1 MSNAETTYSAATL
14 VEIGTK
20 VICGMGAPL
29 ELANA
34 VSKSL
39 VLSNLVGHDSHGI
52 IRLME
57 YSGWVES
64 GNLIPNAY
72 PKIEWSKEATSLI
85 DGGWGWG
92 QSASYLATEN
102 VIASARKYGT
112 ATVVL
117 SRTNHVGRL
126 GEYVDLISQAGM
138 MGIAFCNTGGPIV
151 APFGG
156 VKRVLGTNPYAW
168 SLPGADNYNYVLD
181 FSTAVVAAGKIILAG
196 MSDESIEPGS
206 LIDKNGQPTTNAAD
220 LADGG
225 SLLAFGGHKG
235 SGLSVL
241 IDLAAGILSGNMPAA
256 ISDSGFGN
264 GTIFMAVD
272 ISRYATP
279 ELFRSVASQF
289 EAIMHNAGEPDR
301 VLMPGEF
308 EYKTKLD
315 REVAGISVSSGVREN
330 ILEIAEKY
338 GVNPLNLRKI
348 SQ

>member
-1 MSNAETTYSAATL
+1 LSNSHTYSESDL

-20 VICGMGAPL
+20 VICGMGAPTD
-29 ELANA
+29 LAET

-57 YSGWVES
+57 YSGWVQS
-64 GNLIPNAY
+64 GNLIPNVH
-72 PKIEWSKEATSLI
+72 PKVEWTRESTTLI

-92 QSASYLATEN
+92 QTASFLATET
-102 VIASARKYGT
+102 VIESARKYGT

-117 SRTNHVGRL
+117 SKTNHVGRL
-126 GEYVDLISQAGM
+126 GEYVDLISKAGM

-156 VKRVLGTNPYAW
+156 VKRVLGTNPFAW
-168 SLPGADNYNYVLD
+168 SVPGAADFNYVLD

-196 MSDESIEPGS
+196 MSGETIEPGS
-206 LIDKNGQPTTNAAD
+206 LLDKEGKPSTNAAD
-220 LADGG
+220 LTDGG

-241 IDLAAGILSGNMPAA
+241 IDVAAGILSGNMPAA

-264 GTIFMAVD
+264 GTVFMAMDV
-272 ISRYATP
+272 SRFAAP
-279 ELFRSVASQF
+279 ELFKSVASQF
-289 EAIMHNAGEPDR
+289 QAIMHDAGQPNA
-301 VLMPGEF
+301 VLLPGEF
-308 EYKTKLD
+308 EYLTQCD
-315 REVAGISVSSGVREN
+315 RVVKGISISAGVREN
-330 ILEIAEKY
+330 IDETAKKY
-338 GVNPLNLRKI
+338 GVSLSGLL
-348 SQ
+348 

>member
-1 MSNAETTYSAATL
+1 MSDADSTYSAATL
-14 VEIGTK
+14 VDIGTK

-72 PKIEWSKEATSLI
+72 PKVAWSKEATSLI
-85 DGGWGWG
+85 DGSWGWG
-92 QSASYLATEN
+92 QSASYLAIET
-102 VIASARKYGT
+102 VISLAQKYGT

-117 SRTNHVGRL
+117 SKTNHVGRL
-126 GEYVDLISQAGM
+126 GEYVDLISRAGM

-156 VKRVLGTNPYAW
+156 TKRVLGTNPYAW
-168 SLPGADNYNYVLD
+168 SIPGSDNYNFVLD

-196 MSDESIEPGS
+196 MSGESIEPGS

-256 ISDSGFGN
+256 ISDSGYGN

-272 ISRYATP
+272 ISRYAAP
-279 ELFRSVASQF
+279 ELFKSVASQF
-289 EAIMHNAGEPDR
+289 ETIMHDAGEPGR
-301 VLMPGEF
+301 VLLPGEF
-308 EYKTKLD
+308 EHETLLARKVT
-315 REVAGISVSSGVREN
+315 GISISAGVREQV
-330 ILEIAEKY
+330 IEIAKKY
-338 GVNPLNLRKI
+338 GVLLPEL
-348 SQ
+348 Q

>member
-1 MSNAETTYSAATL
+1 MSNSHTYSEADL

-20 VICGMGAPL
+20 VICGMGAPTD
-29 ELANA
+29 LAET

-57 YSGWVES
+57 YSGWVQS
-64 GNLIPNAY
+64 GNLIPDSY
-72 PKIEWSKEATSLI
+72 PKIEWAKESTTLI

-92 QSASYLATEN
+92 QSASFLATET
-102 VIASARKYGT
+102 VIDSARKFGT

-117 SRTNHVGRL
+117 SKTNHVGRL
-126 GEYVDLISQAGM
+126 GEYVDLISKAGM

-156 VKRVLGTNPYAW
+156 VKRVLGTNPFAW
-168 SLPGADNYNYVLD
+168 SVPGAADFNYVLD

-196 MSDESIEPGS
+196 MSGESIEPGS
-206 LIDKNGQPTTNAAD
+206 LLDKEGKPSTNASD
-220 LADGG
+220 LSDGG

-241 IDLAAGILSGNMPAA
+241 IDVAAGILSGNMPAA

-264 GTIFMAVD
+264 GTVFMAVD
-272 ISRYATP
+272 VSRFAAP
-279 ELFRSVASQF
+279 ELFKSVATQF
-289 EAIMHNAGEPDR
+289 QAIMHNAGEPKK
-301 VLMPGEF
+301 VLLPGEF
-308 EYKTKLD
+308 EYLTKCERQVKGVL
-315 REVAGISVSSGVREN
+315 ISAGVREN
-330 ILEIAEKY
+330 ISETAKMY
-338 GVNPLNLRKI
+338 GVSLSELL
-348 SQ
+348 

>member
-1 MSNAETTYSAATL
+1 M
-14 VEIGTK
+14 VDIGTE
-20 VICGMGAPL
+20 VICGMGAPKD
-29 ELANA
+29 LANS

-72 PKIEWSKEATSLI
+72 PKVEWTKEATSLV

-92 QSASYLATEN
+92 QSASYLATQT
-102 VIASARKYGT
+102 VIDSALKYGT

-117 SRTNHVGRL
+117 SKTNHVGRL
-126 GEYVDLISQAGM
+126 GEYVDLISKAGL

-156 VKRVLGTNPYAW
+156 TKRVLGTNPFAW
-168 SLPGADNYNYVLD
+168 SVPGTAEYNYVLD

-196 MSDESIEPGS
+196 MSGEVIEPGS
-206 LIDKNGQPTTNAAD
+206 LLDKNGKPSIDAAD
-220 LADGG
+220 LSDGG

-241 IDLAAGILSGNMPAA
+241 IDVAAGILSGNMPAA
-256 ISDSGFGN
+256 ISESGFGN

-272 ISRYATP
+272 ISRYANP

-289 EAIMHNAGEPDR
+289 ETILHMAGEPDS
-301 VLMPGEF
+301 VFLPGEF
-308 EYKTKLD
+308 EYKTKSK
-315 REVAGISVSSGVREN
+315 REVNGIEVTAGVKDN
-330 ILEIAEKY
+330 IRQIAKKY
-338 GVNPLNLRKI
+338 GVLLPDLD
-348 SQ
+348 

>member
-1 MSNAETTYSAATL
+1 MSNSHTYSEADL

-20 VICGMGAPL
+20 VICGMGAPTD
-29 ELANA
+29 LAET

-57 YSGWVES
+57 YSGWVQT
-64 GNLIPNAY
+64 GNLIPDYY
-72 PKIEWSKEATSLI
+72 PKIEWTKESTTLI

-92 QSASYLATEN
+92 QSASFLATET
-102 VIASARKYGT
+102 VIDSARKFGT

-117 SRTNHVGRL
+117 SKTNHVGRL
-126 GEYVDLISQAGM
+126 GEYVDLISKAGM

-156 VKRVLGTNPYAW
+156 VKRVLGTNPFAW
-168 SLPGADNYNYVLD
+168 SVPGAADFNYVLD

-196 MSDESIEPGS
+196 MSGESIEPGS
-206 LIDKNGQPTTNAAD
+206 LLDKEGKPSTNASD
-220 LADGG
+220 LSDGG

-241 IDLAAGILSGNMPAA
+241 IDVAAGILSGNMPAA

-264 GTIFMAVD
+264 GTVFMAVD
-272 ISRYATP
+272 VSRFAAP
-279 ELFRSVASQF
+279 ELFKSVATQF
-289 EAIMHNAGEPDR
+289 QAIMHNAGEPKK
-301 VLMPGEF
+301 VLLPGEF
-308 EYKTKLD
+308 EYLTKCERQVKGVL
-315 REVAGISVSSGVREN
+315 ISAGVREN
-330 ILEIAEKY
+330 ISETAKMY
-338 GVNPLNLRKI
+338 GVSLSELL
-348 SQ
+348 

>member
-1 MSNAETTYSAATL
+1 MSSSHSTFSPTTL

-20 VICGMGAPL
+20 VISGMGAPL
-29 ELANA
+29 DLASA

-64 GNLIPNAY
+64 GNLIPGNY
-72 PKIEWSKEATSLI
+72 PKVEWIKEATALI

-92 QSASYLATEN
+92 QSASYLATET
-102 VIASARKYGT
+102 VIESARKYGT

-117 SRTNHVGRL
+117 SKTNHVGRL
-126 GEYVDLISQAGM
+126 GEYVDLMATAGM

-156 VKRVLGTNPYAW
+156 VKRVLGTNPFAW
-168 SLPGADNYNYVLD
+168 SVPGSKDYNFVLD

-196 MSDESIEPGS
+196 MNGEVIEPGS
-206 LIDKNGQPTTNAAD
+206 LIDKNGIASTNAAD

-241 IDLAAGILSGNMPAA
+241 IDVAAGILSGNMPAV
-256 ISDSGFGN
+256 ISESGFGN
-264 GTIFMAVD
+264 GTVFIAID
-272 ISRYATP
+272 IARYATGD
-279 ELFRSVASQF
+279 LFRSIASQF
-289 EAIMHNAGEPDR
+289 ETIMHQAGEPDA
-301 VLMPGEF
+301 VLLPGEF
-308 EYKTKLD
+308 EYKTRAF
-315 REVAGISVSSGVREN
+315 REHHGVLIGDGIREN
-330 ILEIAEKY
+330 ICQIAKNYRVVLPEFA
-338 GVNPLNLRKI
+338 
-348 SQ
+348 

>member
-1 MSNAETTYSAATL
+1 MSNGTQTYSAATL
-14 VEIGTK
+14 VDIGTE
-20 VICGMGAPL
+20 VICGMGAPKD
-29 ELANA
+29 LANS

-72 PKIEWSKEATSLI
+72 PKVEWTKEATSLV

-92 QSASYLATEN
+92 QSASYLATQT
-102 VIASARKYGT
+102 VIDSALKYGT

-117 SRTNHVGRL
+117 SKTNHVGRL
-126 GEYVDLISQAGM
+126 GEYVDLISKAGL

-156 VKRVLGTNPYAW
+156 TKRVLGTNPFAW
-168 SLPGADNYNYVLD
+168 SVPGTAEYNYVLD

-196 MSDESIEPGS
+196 MSGEVIEPGS
-206 LIDKNGQPTTNAAD
+206 LLDKNGKPSIDAAD
-220 LADGG
+220 LSDGG

-241 IDLAAGILSGNMPAA
+241 IDVAAGILSGNMPAA
-256 ISDSGFGN
+256 ISESGFGN

-272 ISRYATP
+272 ISRYANP

-289 EAIMHNAGEPDR
+289 ETIMHSAGEPDS
-301 VLMPGEF
+301 VFLPGEF
-308 EYKTKLD
+308 EYKTKSK
-315 REVAGISVSSGVREN
+315 REVNGIEVTAGVKDN
-330 ILEIAEKY
+330 IRQIAKKY
-338 GVNPLNLRKI
+338 GVLLPDLD
-348 SQ
+348 

>member
-1 MSNAETTYSAATL
+1 MSNSKVYSEAEL

-29 ELANA
+29 DLASA
-34 VSKSL
+34 IAKSL

-57 YSGWVES
+57 YSGWVQS

-72 PKIEWSKEATSLI
+72 PKVEWTRESTSLI

-92 QSASYLATEN
+92 QSASYLATET
-102 VIASARKYGT
+102 VIDSARKYGT

-117 SRTNHVGRL
+117 SKTNHVGRL
-126 GEYVDLISQAGM
+126 GEYVDLISKAGM

-156 VKRVLGTNPYAW
+156 VKRVLGTNPFAW
-168 SLPGADNYNYVLD
+168 SVPGSADFDYVLD
-181 FSTAVVAAGKIILAG
+181 FSTAVVAAGKIIMAG
-196 MSDESIEPGS
+196 MSGESIQPGS
-206 LIDKNGQPTTNAAD
+206 LLDKAGKPSVNASD

-241 IDLAAGILSGNMPAA
+241 IDVAAGILSENMPAA

-264 GTIFMAVD
+264 GTIFIAVD
-272 ISRYATP
+272 VSRFVSLD
-279 ELFRSVASQF
+279 LFKSVASQF
-289 EAIMHNAGEPDR
+289 ENIMHNAGEPNS
-301 VLMPGEF
+301 VLLPGEF
-308 EYKTKLD
+308 EYQTRCD
-315 REVAGISVSSGVREN
+315 REVNGISISSGIREN
-330 ILEIAEKY
+330 IEETAKRY
-338 GVNPLNLRKI
+338 GVSLSGLI
-348 SQ
+348 

>member
-1 MSNAETTYSAATL
+1 MSNGTQTYSAATL
-14 VEIGTK
+14 VDIGTE
-20 VICGMGAPL
+20 VICGMGAPKD
-29 ELANA
+29 LANS

-72 PKIEWSKEATSLI
+72 PKVEWTKEATSLV

-92 QSASYLATEN
+92 QSASYLATQT
-102 VIASARKYGT
+102 VIDSALKYGT
-112 ATVVL
+112 GTVVL
-117 SRTNHVGRL
+117 SKTNHVGRL
-126 GEYVDLISQAGM
+126 GEYVDLISKAGL

-156 VKRVLGTNPYAW
+156 TKRVLGTNPFAW
-168 SLPGADNYNYVLD
+168 SVPGTAEYNYVLD

-196 MSDESIEPGS
+196 MSGEVIEPGS
-206 LIDKNGQPTTNAAD
+206 LLDKNGKPSIDAAD
-220 LADGG
+220 LSDGG

-241 IDLAAGILSGNMPAA
+241 IDVAAGILSGNMPAA
-256 ISDSGFGN
+256 ISESGFGN

-272 ISRYATP
+272 ISRYANP
-279 ELFRSVASQF
+279 ELFRSVATQF
-289 EAIMHNAGEPDR
+289 ETIMHMAGEPDS
-301 VLMPGEF
+301 VLLPGEF
-308 EYKTKLD
+308 EYKTKSK
-315 REVAGISVSSGVREN
+315 REVNGIEVTVGVKDN
-330 ILEIAEKY
+330 IRQIAKKY
-338 GVNPLNLRKI
+338 GVLLPDLD
-348 SQ
+348 

>member
-1 MSNAETTYSAATL
+1 MSNGTQTYSAATL
-14 VEIGTK
+14 VDIGTE
-20 VICGMGAPL
+20 VICGMGAPKD
-29 ELANA
+29 LANS

-72 PKIEWSKEATSLI
+72 PKVEWTKEATSLV

-92 QSASYLATEN
+92 QSASYLATQT
-102 VIASARKYGT
+102 VIDSALKYGT

-117 SRTNHVGRL
+117 SKTNHVGRL
-126 GEYVDLISQAGM
+126 GEYVDLISKAGL

-156 VKRVLGTNPYAW
+156 TKRVLGTNPFAW
-168 SLPGADNYNYVLD
+168 SVPGTAEYNYVLD

-196 MSDESIEPGS
+196 MSGEVIEPGS
-206 LIDKNGQPTTNAAD
+206 LLDKNGKPSIDAAD
-220 LADGG
+220 LSDGG

-241 IDLAAGILSGNMPAA
+241 IDVAAGILSGNMPAA
-256 ISDSGFGN
+256 ISESGFGN

-272 ISRYATP
+272 ISRYANP
-279 ELFRSVASQF
+279 ELFRSVATQF
-289 EAIMHNAGEPDR
+289 ETIMHMAGEPDS
-301 VLMPGEF
+301 VLLPGEF
-308 EYKTKLD
+308 EYKTKSK
-315 REVAGISVSSGVREN
+315 REVNGIEVTVGVKDN
-330 ILEIAEKY
+330 IRQIAKKY
-338 GVNPLNLRKI
+338 GVLLPDLD
-348 SQ
+348 

>member
-1 MSNAETTYSAATL
+1 MSNGTQTYSAATL
-14 VEIGTK
+14 VDIGTE
-20 VICGMGAPL
+20 VICGMGAPKD
-29 ELANA
+29 LANS

-72 PKIEWSKEATSLI
+72 PKVEWTKEATSLV

-92 QSASYLATEN
+92 QSASYLATQT
-102 VIASARKYGT
+102 VIDSALKYGT

-117 SRTNHVGRL
+117 SKTNHVGRL
-126 GEYVDLISQAGM
+126 GEYVDLISKAGL

-156 VKRVLGTNPYAW
+156 TKRVLGTNPFAW
-168 SLPGADNYNYVLD
+168 SVPGTAEYNYVLD

-196 MSDESIEPGS
+196 MSGEVIEPGS
-206 LIDKNGQPTTNAAD
+206 LLDKNGKPSIDAAD
-220 LADGG
+220 LSDGG

-241 IDLAAGILSGNMPAA
+241 IDVAAGILSGNMPAA
-256 ISDSGFGN
+256 ISESGFGN

-272 ISRYATP
+272 ISRYANP

-289 EAIMHNAGEPDR
+289 ETIMHMAGEPDS
-301 VLMPGEF
+301 VFLPGEF
-308 EYKTKLD
+308 EYKTKSK
-315 REVAGISVSSGVREN
+315 REVNGIEVTAGVKDN
-330 ILEIAEKY
+330 IRQIAKKY
-338 GVNPLNLRKI
+338 GVLLPDLD
-348 SQ
+348 

>member
-1 MSNAETTYSAATL
+1 MSNGTQTYSAATL
-14 VEIGTK
+14 VDIGTE
-20 VICGMGAPL
+20 VICGMGAPKD
-29 ELANA
+29 LANS

-72 PKIEWSKEATSLI
+72 PKVEWTKEATSLV

-92 QSASYLATEN
+92 QSASYLATQT
-102 VIASARKYGT
+102 VIDSALKYGT

-117 SRTNHVGRL
+117 SKTNHVGRL
-126 GEYVDLISQAGM
+126 GEYVDLISKAGL

-156 VKRVLGTNPYAW
+156 TKRVLGTNPFAW
-168 SLPGADNYNYVLD
+168 SVPGTADYNYVLD

-196 MSDESIEPGS
+196 MSGEVIEPGS
-206 LIDKNGQPTTNAAD
+206 LLDKNGKPSIDAAD
-220 LADGG
+220 LSDGG

-241 IDLAAGILSGNMPAA
+241 IDVAAGILSGNMPAA
-256 ISDSGFGN
+256 ISESGFGN

-272 ISRYATP
+272 ISRYANP

-289 EAIMHNAGEPDR
+289 ETIMHMAGEPDS
-301 VLMPGEF
+301 VFLPGEF
-308 EYKTKLD
+308 EYKTKSK
-315 REVAGISVSSGVREN
+315 REVNGIEVTAGVKDN
-330 ILEIAEKY
+330 IRQIAKKY
-338 GVNPLNLRKI
+338 GVLLPDLD
-348 SQ
+348 

>member
-1 MSNAETTYSAATL
+1 MSNGTQTYSAATL
-14 VEIGTK
+14 VDIGTE
-20 VICGMGAPL
+20 VICGMGAPKD
-29 ELANA
+29 LANS

-72 PKIEWSKEATSLI
+72 PKVEWTKEATSLV

-92 QSASYLATEN
+92 QSASYLATQT
-102 VIASARKYGT
+102 VIDSALKYGT

-117 SRTNHVGRL
+117 SKTNHVGRL
-126 GEYVDLISQAGM
+126 GEYVDLISKAGL

-156 VKRVLGTNPYAW
+156 TKRVLGTNPFAW
-168 SLPGADNYNYVLD
+168 SVPGTAEYNYVLD

-196 MSDESIEPGS
+196 MSGEVIEPGS
-206 LIDKNGQPTTNAAD
+206 LLDKNGKPSIDAAD
-220 LADGG
+220 LSDGG

-241 IDLAAGILSGNMPAA
+241 IDVAAGILSGNMPAA
-256 ISDSGFGN
+256 ISESGFGN

-272 ISRYATP
+272 ISRYANP

-289 EAIMHNAGEPDR
+289 ETILHMAGEPDS
-301 VLMPGEF
+301 VFLPGEF
-308 EYKTKLD
+308 EYKTKSK
-315 REVAGISVSSGVREN
+315 REVNGIEVTAGVKDN
-330 ILEIAEKY
+330 IRQIAKKY
-338 GVNPLNLRKI
+338 GVLLPDLD
-348 SQ
+348 

>member
-1 MSNAETTYSAATL
+1 MSNNSTIFPAATL
-14 VEIGTK
+14 VEIATK

-29 ELANA
+29 DLASA

-57 YSGWVES
+57 YSSWVES

-72 PKIEWSKEATSLI
+72 PKVEWSKEATSLI
-85 DGGWGWG
+85 NGGWGWG
-92 QSASYLATEN
+92 QSASYLATET
-102 VIASARKYGT
+102 VIASAKKYGT

-117 SRTNHVGRL
+117 SKTNHVGRL

-168 SLPGADNYNYVLD
+168 SVPGAKEYNFVLD

-196 MSDESIEPGS
+196 MSGESIELGS
-206 LIDKNGQPTTNAAD
+206 LLDKNGQPTTNAAD

-241 IDLAAGILSGNMPAA
+241 IDVAAGILSGNMPAA

-272 ISRYATP
+272 ISRYAAP
-279 ELFRSVASQF
+279 ELFRSIASQF
-289 EAIMHNAGEPDR
+289 ENIMHNSGEPGR
-301 VLMPGEF
+301 VLLPGEF
-308 EYKTKLD
+308 EYETLLD
-315 REVAGISVSSGVREN
+315 REVNGISISAGVKEN
-330 ILEIAEKY
+330 ITQIAKKY
-338 GVNPLNLRKI
+338 GLLLPELL
-348 SQ
+348 

>member
-1 MSNAETTYSAATL
+1 MSNGTQTYSAATL
-14 VEIGTK
+14 VDIGTE
-20 VICGMGAPL
+20 VICGMGAPKD
-29 ELANA
+29 LANS

-72 PKIEWSKEATSLI
+72 PKVEWTKEATSLV

-92 QSASYLATEN
+92 QSASYLATQT
-102 VIASARKYGT
+102 VIDSALKYGT

-117 SRTNHVGRL
+117 SKTNHVGRL
-126 GEYVDLISQAGM
+126 GEYVDLISKAGL

-156 VKRVLGTNPYAW
+156 TKRVLGTNPFAW
-168 SLPGADNYNYVLD
+168 SVPGTAEYNYVLD

-196 MSDESIEPGS
+196 MSGEVIEPGS
-206 LIDKNGQPTTNAAD
+206 LLDKNGKPSIDAAD
-220 LADGG
+220 LSDGG

-241 IDLAAGILSGNMPAA
+241 IDVAAGILSGNMPAA
-256 ISDSGFGN
+256 ISESGFGN

-272 ISRYATP
+272 ISRYANP

-289 EAIMHNAGEPDR
+289 ETIMHMAGEPDS
-301 VLMPGEF
+301 VFLPGEF
-308 EYKTKLD
+308 EYKTKNK
-315 REVAGISVSSGVREN
+315 REVNGIEVTAGVKDN
-330 ILEIAEKY
+330 IRQIAKKY
-338 GVNPLNLRKI
+338 GVLLPDLD
-348 SQ
+348 

>member
-1 MSNAETTYSAATL
+1 
-14 VEIGTK
+14 
-20 VICGMGAPL
+20 MGAPKD
-29 ELANA
+29 LAET

-57 YSGWVES
+57 YSGWVQS
-64 GNLIPNAY
+64 GNLIPDSY
-72 PKIEWSKEATSLI
+72 PKIEWTKESTTLI

-92 QSASYLATEN
+92 QSASFLATET
-102 VIASARKYGT
+102 VIDSARKFGT

-117 SRTNHVGRL
+117 SKTNHVGRL
-126 GEYVDLISQAGM
+126 GEYVDLISKAGM

-156 VKRVLGTNPYAW
+156 VKRVLGTNPFAW
-168 SLPGADNYNYVLD
+168 SVPGATDFNYVLD

-196 MSDESIEPGS
+196 MSGESIEPGS
-206 LIDKNGQPTTNAAD
+206 LLDKEGKPSTNASD
-220 LADGG
+220 LSDGG

-241 IDLAAGILSGNMPAA
+241 IDVAAGILSGNMPAA

-272 ISRYATP
+272 VSRFAAP
-279 ELFRSVASQF
+279 ELFKSVATQF
-289 EAIMHNAGEPDR
+289 QEIMHNAGEPNK
-301 VLMPGEF
+301 VLLPGEF
-308 EYKTKLD
+308 EYLTKCD
-315 REVAGISVSSGVREN
+315 RQVKGISISAGVREN
-330 ILEIAEKY
+330 ISETAKMY
-338 GVNPLNLRKI
+338 GVSLSELL
-348 SQ
+348 

>member
-1 MSNAETTYSAATL
+1 LSNSHTYSEADL

-20 VICGMGAPL
+20 VICGMGAPTD
-29 ELANA
+29 LAET

-57 YSGWVES
+57 YSGWVQS
-64 GNLIPNAY
+64 GNLIPDSY
-72 PKIEWSKEATSLI
+72 PKIEWAKESKTLI

-92 QSASYLATEN
+92 QSASFLATET
-102 VIASARKYGT
+102 VIDSARKFGT

-117 SRTNHVGRL
+117 SKTNHVGRL
-126 GEYVDLISQAGM
+126 GEYVDLISKAGM

-156 VKRVLGTNPYAW
+156 VKRVLGTNPFAW
-168 SLPGADNYNYVLD
+168 SVPGAADFNYVLD

-196 MSDESIEPGS
+196 MSGESIEPGS
-206 LIDKNGQPTTNAAD
+206 LLDKEGKPSTNASD
-220 LADGG
+220 LSDGG

-241 IDLAAGILSGNMPAA
+241 IDGAAGILSGNMPAA

-264 GTIFMAVD
+264 GTVFMAVD
-272 ISRYATP
+272 VSRFAAP
-279 ELFRSVASQF
+279 ELFKSVATQF
-289 EAIMHNAGEPDR
+289 QAIMHNAGEPKK
-301 VLMPGEF
+301 VLLPGEF
-308 EYKTKLD
+308 EYLTKCERQVKGVL
-315 REVAGISVSSGVREN
+315 ISAGVREN
-330 ILEIAEKY
+330 ISETAKMY
-338 GVNPLNLRKI
+338 GVSLSELL
-348 SQ
+348 

>member
-1 MSNAETTYSAATL
+1 MSNGTQTYSAATL
-14 VEIGTK
+14 VDIGTE
-20 VICGMGAPL
+20 VICGMGAPKD
-29 ELANA
+29 LANS

-72 PKIEWSKEATSLI
+72 PKVEWTKEATSLI

-92 QSASYLATEN
+92 QSASYLATQT
-102 VIASARKYGT
+102 VIDSALKYGT

-117 SRTNHVGRL
+117 SKTNHVGRL
-126 GEYVDLISQAGM
+126 GEYVDLISKAGL

-156 VKRVLGTNPYAW
+156 TKRVLGTNPFAW
-168 SLPGADNYNYVLD
+168 SVPGTAEYNYVLD

-196 MSDESIEPGS
+196 MSGEVIEPGS
-206 LIDKNGQPTTNAAD
+206 LLDKNGKPSIDAAD
-220 LADGG
+220 LSDGG

-241 IDLAAGILSGNMPAA
+241 IDVAAGILSGNMPAA
-256 ISDSGFGN
+256 ISESGFGN

-272 ISRYATP
+272 ISRYANP

-289 EAIMHNAGEPDR
+289 ETILHMAGEPDS
-301 VLMPGEF
+301 VFLPGEF
-308 EYKTKLD
+308 EYKTKSK
-315 REVAGISVSSGVREN
+315 REVNGIEVTAGVKDN
-330 ILEIAEKY
+330 IRQIAKKY
-338 GVNPLNLRKI
+338 GVLLPDLD
-348 SQ
+348 

>member
-1 MSNAETTYSAATL
+1 M
-14 VEIGTK
+14 VDIGTE
-20 VICGMGAPL
+20 VICGMGAPKD
-29 ELANA
+29 LANS

-72 PKIEWSKEATSLI
+72 PKVEWTKEATSLV

-92 QSASYLATEN
+92 QSASYLATQT
-102 VIASARKYGT
+102 VIDSALKYGT

-117 SRTNHVGRL
+117 SKTNHVGRL
-126 GEYVDLISQAGM
+126 GEYVDLISKAGL

-156 VKRVLGTNPYAW
+156 NKRVLGTNPFAW
-168 SLPGADNYNYVLD
+168 SVPGTADYNYVLD

-196 MSDESIEPGS
+196 MSGEVIEPGA
-206 LIDKNGQPTTNAAD
+206 LLDKSGKPSTDASD
-220 LADGG
+220 LSDGG

-241 IDLAAGILSGNMPAA
+241 IDVAAGILSGNMPAA
-256 ISDSGFGN
+256 ISESGFGN

-272 ISRYATP
+272 ISRYANP

-289 EAIMHNAGEPDR
+289 ESIMHMAGEPDS
-301 VLMPGEF
+301 VFLPGEF
-308 EYKTKLD
+308 EYKTKCK
-315 REVAGISVSSGVREN
+315 REVNGIEITAGVRDN
-330 ILEIAEKY
+330 IHQIAKKY
-338 GVNPLNLRKI
+338 GVLLPD
-348 SQ
+348 

>member
-1 MSNAETTYSAATL
+1 L
-14 VEIGTK
+14 VDIGTE
-20 VICGMGAPL
+20 VICGMGAPKD
-29 ELANA
+29 LANS

-72 PKIEWSKEATSLI
+72 PKVEWTKEATSLV

-92 QSASYLATEN
+92 QSASYLATQT
-102 VIASARKYGT
+102 VIDSALKYGT

-117 SRTNHVGRL
+117 SKTNHVGRL
-126 GEYVDLISQAGM
+126 GEYVDLISKAGL

-156 VKRVLGTNPYAW
+156 TKRVLGTNPFAW
-168 SLPGADNYNYVLD
+168 SVPGTAEYNYVLD

-196 MSDESIEPGS
+196 MSGEVIEPGS
-206 LIDKNGQPTTNAAD
+206 LLDKNGKPSIDAAD
-220 LADGG
+220 LSDGG

-241 IDLAAGILSGNMPAA
+241 IDVAAGILSGNMPAA
-256 ISDSGFGN
+256 ISESGFGN

-272 ISRYATP
+272 ISRYANP
-279 ELFRSVASQF
+279 ELFRSVATQF
-289 EAIMHNAGEPDR
+289 ETIMHMAGEPDS
-301 VLMPGEF
+301 VLLPGEF
-308 EYKTKLD
+308 EYKTKSK
-315 REVAGISVSSGVREN
+315 REVNGIEVTVGVKDN
-330 ILEIAEKY
+330 IRQIAKKY
-338 GVNPLNLRKI
+338 GVLLPDLD
-348 SQ
+348 

>member
-1 MSNAETTYSAATL
+1 M
-14 VEIGTK
+14 VDIGTE
-20 VICGMGAPL
+20 VICGMGAPKD
-29 ELANA
+29 LANS

-72 PKIEWSKEATSLI
+72 PKVEWTKEATSLV

-92 QSASYLATEN
+92 QSASYLATQT
-102 VIASARKYGT
+102 VIDSALKYGT

-117 SRTNHVGRL
+117 SKTNHVGRL
-126 GEYVDLISQAGM
+126 GEYVDLISKAGL

-156 VKRVLGTNPYAW
+156 TKRVLGTNPFAW
-168 SLPGADNYNYVLD
+168 SVPGTADYNYVLD

-196 MSDESIEPGS
+196 MSGEVIEPGS
-206 LIDKNGQPTTNAAD
+206 LLDKNGKPSIDAAD
-220 LADGG
+220 LSDGG

-241 IDLAAGILSGNMPAA
+241 IDVAAGILSGNMPAA
-256 ISDSGFGN
+256 ISESGFGN

-272 ISRYATP
+272 ISRYANP

-289 EAIMHNAGEPDR
+289 ETILHMAGEPDS
-301 VLMPGEF
+301 VFLPGEF
-308 EYKTKLD
+308 EYKTKSK
-315 REVAGISVSSGVREN
+315 REVNGIEVTAGVKDN
-330 ILEIAEKY
+330 IRQIAKKY
-338 GVNPLNLRKI
+338 GVLLPDLD
-348 SQ
+348 

>member
-1 MSNAETTYSAATL
+1 MSNGTQTYSAATL
-14 VEIGTK
+14 VDIGTE
-20 VICGMGAPL
+20 VICGMGAPKD
-29 ELANA
+29 LANS

-72 PKIEWSKEATSLI
+72 PKVEWTKEATSLV

-92 QSASYLATEN
+92 QSASYLAMQT
-102 VIASARKYGT
+102 VIDSALKYGT

-117 SRTNHVGRL
+117 SKTNHVGRL
-126 GEYVDLISQAGM
+126 GEYVDLISKAGL

-156 VKRVLGTNPYAW
+156 TKRVLGTNPFAW
-168 SLPGADNYNYVLD
+168 SVPGTAEYNYVLD

-196 MSDESIEPGS
+196 MSGEVIEPGS
-206 LIDKNGQPTTNAAD
+206 LLDKNGKPSIDAAD
-220 LADGG
+220 LSDGG

-241 IDLAAGILSGNMPAA
+241 IDVAAGILSGNMPAA
-256 ISDSGFGN
+256 ISESGFGN

-272 ISRYATP
+272 ISRYANP

-289 EAIMHNAGEPDR
+289 ETILHMAGEPDS
-301 VLMPGEF
+301 VFLPGEF
-308 EYKTKLD
+308 EYKTKSK
-315 REVAGISVSSGVREN
+315 REVNGIEVTAGVKDN
-330 ILEIAEKY
+330 IRQIAKKY
-338 GVNPLNLRKI
+338 GVLLPDLD
-348 SQ
+348 

>member
-1 MSNAETTYSAATL
+1 MSNGTQTYSAATL
-14 VEIGTK
+14 VDIGTE
-20 VICGMGAPL
+20 VICGMGAPKD
-29 ELANA
+29 LANS

-72 PKIEWSKEATSLI
+72 PKVEWTKEATSLV

-92 QSASYLATEN
+92 QSASYLATQT
-102 VIASARKYGT
+102 VIESALKYGT

-117 SRTNHVGRL
+117 SKTNHVGRL
-126 GEYVDLISQAGM
+126 GEYVDLISKAGL

-156 VKRVLGTNPYAW
+156 TKRVLGTNPFAW
-168 SLPGADNYNYVLD
+168 SVPGTTDYNYVLD

-196 MSDESIEPGS
+196 MSGEVIEPGS
-206 LIDKNGQPTTNAAD
+206 LLDKNGKPSIDASD
-220 LADGG
+220 LSDGG

-241 IDLAAGILSGNMPAA
+241 IDVAAGILSGNMPAA
-256 ISDSGFGN
+256 ISESGFGN

-272 ISRYATP
+272 ISRYANP

-289 EAIMHNAGEPDR
+289 ETIMHMAGEPDS
-301 VLMPGEF
+301 VFLPGEF
-308 EYKTKLD
+308 EHKTKSK
-315 REVAGISVSSGVREN
+315 REVNGIEVTAGVKDN
-330 ILEIAEKY
+330 IRQIAKKY
-338 GVNPLNLRKI
+338 GVLLPDLD
-348 SQ
+348 